1 MSSIARIKLQN
12 QVYYKSLGHIYELYV
27 AKKQRLIIYKGTN
40 NIRVIS
46 KNFIIFYEMRILMK
60 IYMLLL

>member
-27 AKKQRLIIYKGTN
+27 AKKQRLIIDKGTN